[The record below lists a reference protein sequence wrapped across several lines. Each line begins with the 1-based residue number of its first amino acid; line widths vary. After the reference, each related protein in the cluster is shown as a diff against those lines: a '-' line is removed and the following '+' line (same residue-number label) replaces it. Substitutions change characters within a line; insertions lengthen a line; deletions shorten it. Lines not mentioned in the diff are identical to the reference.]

1 MKYPNKFIIANWKTN
16 PQTIAEARELI
27 KIGSNLGDK
36 VAHYA
41 VPAPFLGILGVE
53 FSPVIGSQTVSGL
66 EGGAETGLFTASQ
79 VKETG
84 ATFTLVG
91 HSEDRKRGA
100 TDAYVN
106 SAIKSSLKQSL
117 YTCLCVGE
125 DMAESFES
133 EVATQLD
140 KNLNGLETELKDNK
154 IMFAYEPIW
163 AIGANAKRAATMDEI
178 IEKMS
183 WMQNYLQNNFGIE
196 RAYILYGGS
205 VDIDNI
211 ESILQLDCCDG
222 VLIGR
227 ASADREKW
235 QKIVDVLK

>member
-27 KIGSNLGDK
+27 HIGSELGDK
-36 VAHYA
+36 VGHYA
-41 VPAPFLGILGVE
+41 VPAPFLGILGTE

-100 TDAYVN
+100 TDEYVN
-106 SAIKSSLKQSL
+106 QAIKASLKQTL

-125 DMAESFES
+125 
-133 EVATQLD
+133 EVAENFADEVAAQLD
-140 KNLNGLETELKDNK
+140 KSLHGLEVELKDNK
-154 IMFAYEPIW
+154 IMFAYEPVW
-163 AIGANAKRAATMDEI
+163 AIGAGAKRAASTEEI
-178 IEKMS
+178 VERMN
-183 WMQNYLQNNFGIE
+183 WMQNYLQNNFGME

-205 VDIDNI
+205 VDANNI

-227 ASADREKW
+227 ASADKKKW
-235 QKIVDVLK
+235 GKIVEVLK

>member
-1 MKYPNKFIIANWKTN
+1 MKYINKFIIANWKTN
-16 PQTIAEARELI
+16 PQTVVEAKELI
-27 KIGSNLGDK
+27 KIGSSLGDK

-41 VPAPFLGILGVE
+41 VPAPFLGILGTE

-100 TDAYVN
+100 TNEYVN
-106 SAIKSSLKQSL
+106 QAIKASLKQTL

-125 DMAESFES
+125 NVAENFGS
-133 EVATQLD
+133 EVGGQLD
-140 KNLNGLETELKDNK
+140 KNLEGLGAELKDNK
-154 IMFAYEPIW
+154 IMFAYEPVW
-163 AIGANAKRAATMDEI
+163 AIGADAKRAATTEEI
-178 IEKMS
+178 VERMN
-183 WMQNYLQNNFGIE
+183 WMQNYLQNNFGME

-205 VDIDNI
+205 VDAGNI

-222 VLIGR
+222 ALIGR
-227 ASADREKW
+227 ASADKEKW
-235 QKIVDVLK
+235 GKIVEVLK

>member
-1 MKYPNKFIIANWKTN
+1 MICNWKTN
-16 PQTIAEARELI
+16 PQTIDAAKELI
-27 KIGSNLGDK
+27 KIGSGLGEK

-41 VPAPFLGILGVE
+41 VPAPFLGILGQE
-53 FSPVIGSQTVSGL
+53 FAPIIGSQTVSGL

-79 VKETG
+79 IKETG
-84 ATFTLVG
+84 ASFTLVG

-100 TDAYVN
+100 SDEYIN
-106 SAIKSSLKQSL
+106 QAIKISLKQNL

-125 DMAESFES
+125 VSVEEFEKEVS
-133 EVATQLD
+133 EQLD
-140 KNLNGLETELKDNK
+140 KNLFGLEEELKQNK
-154 IMFAYEPIW
+154 IMFAYEPVW
-163 AIGANAKRAATMDEI
+163 AIGANAKRAATSYEI
-178 IEKMS
+178 VERMN

-205 VDIDNI
+205 VDAENI
-211 ESILQLDCCDG
+211 EEILQLECCDG

-227 ASADREKW
+227 ASADKEKW